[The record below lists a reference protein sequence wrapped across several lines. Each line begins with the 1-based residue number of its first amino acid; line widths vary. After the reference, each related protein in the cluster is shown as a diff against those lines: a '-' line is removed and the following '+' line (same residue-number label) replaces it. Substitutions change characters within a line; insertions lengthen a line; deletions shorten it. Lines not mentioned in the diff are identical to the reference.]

1 MTFIGKTD
9 CKHSTQDMIRYGFEI
24 PQDKYI
30 IEVFDITKE
39 NYVSGRLILTNQQI
53 ELLINRFKGTMKE
66 DKITHLRKSL
76 NLQKIKIVDKD
87 FMIENMKFIKFYK
100 EIPKE
105 ILVVDYLMTKI

>member
-1 MTFIGKTD
+1 MSQMTFIGKTD

-66 DKITHLRKSL
+66 DKIPHLRKSL

-87 FMIENMKFIKFYK
+87 FMVENMRFIKFHK

-105 ILVVDYLMTKI
+105 ILK